1 MEKETRM
8 PRSVFAAVA
17 LCSLLVPTFFVA
29 TAGAA
34 IPKATPTPLILTTPT
49 PAPTVPPIRPSVIVY
64 PFDIGSDMPKGASQ
78 QIATIFDQQLAAA
91 GGIVVITPSAGI
103 VRAQYLTSAAA
114 NHADYYISGFLTAV
128 GDSAALTTQLV
139 SVRTGIM
146 LRSTTVSISSASDA
160 AAQALAARDLMF
172 ADSGVTQADIST
184 GGNATPTPSSDN
196 GASVSLNN
204 AGGFLGLFHHGK
216 AAAATPGPAV
226 KPARV
231 AVVARVDGNV
241 DPSALTVATNHLNAA
256 LSRSFTTREGS
267 VDSKNVAAQAN
278 AVCGN
283 HRDATIVAGSIV
295 HTPRRGFHHESDTF
309 HLTVYT
315 CFGAPLY
322 AGSGDGN
329 SVDGAIDAA
338 VHDYVAGHPLNS

>member
-1 MEKETRM
+1 M
-8 PRSVFAAVA
+8 PRSFFAAIA
-17 LCSLLVPTFFVA
+17 LCSLVVPTLFVA
-29 TAGAA
+29 TAGATV
-34 IPKATPTPLILTTPT
+34 PRATPTPLTLTTPT
-49 PAPTVPPIRPSVIVY
+49 PAPTAPSIRPAVIVY

-78 QIATIFDQQLAAA
+78 QIATIFDQQLTAA
-91 GGIVVITPSAGI
+91 GGIVVITPSAG
-103 VRAQYLTSAAA
+103 VARAQYLTSAAA

-172 ADSGVTQADIST
+172 ADSGVAQANIDT
-184 GGNATPTPSSDN
+184 GAQATPTPSSDN

-204 AGGFLGLFHHGK
+204 AGSFLGLFHHSR
-216 AAAATPGPAV
+216 AAAATPGPTV

-241 DPSALTVATNHLNAA
+241 DPSALTVATNHLNEA
-256 LSRSFTTREGS
+256 LSHNFTTREGA
-267 VDSKNVAAQAN
+267 VDSKGVAAQAN

-283 HRDATIVAGSIV
+283 HRDATIVAGSV
-295 HTPRRGFHHESDTF
+295 AQTPRRGFRHETDTF
-309 HLTVYT
+309 HLSVYT

-322 AGSGDGN
+322 EGSSDGS
-329 SVDGAIDAA
+329 SVEGAIDAA
-338 VHDYVAGHPLNS
+338 VHDYVTAHPLNF